1 SSSSTRRGL
10 FRCEVNSDGI
20 NHGARTSK
28 EANDL
33 TRGYRN
39 GERFS
44 ATGAERSIAFLVGPQ
59 R

>member
-1 SSSSTRRGL
+1 M
-10 FRCEVNSDGI
+10 
-20 NHGARTSK
+20 SK

-59 R
+59 RQVPQQSGFQYRIHRPLDAHKILVL